1 MSVRVFVIFAVP
13 ALAAFVIVAAV
24 GALIWWPLVI
34 LGIPAALAAVW
45 WFERRSDE
53 AVLRLLHTRPVAER
67 EGERITRI
75 VERLS
80 LSSGVTQPDIR
91 VIEDSAVNLA
101 IVSGRTN
108 TLVATTGLLTTLNS
122 LEMEGAVAH
131 SLSKIESGFGVYD
144 TLVASAPWAVPE
156 AIRKVVRSWDN
167 AGDGVVQFDLRGVS
181 LTRYPP
187 GLRSALQRIEDARTD
202 VSGGENLGASWL
214 VPPLADRIPVEH
226 RVEVLGEL

>member
-1 MSVRVFVIFAVP
+1 MSVRVLFIFALP
-13 ALAAFVIVAAV
+13 ALAAFAV
-24 GALIWWPLVI
+24 VVVLGALIWWPLAI
-34 LGIPAALAAVW
+34 LAVPAAFATVW
-45 WFERRSDE
+45 WFQRSADQ
-53 AVLRLLHTRPVAER
+53 AVLRRLHTRPVAER

-101 IVSGRTN
+101 TVSGRTN

-131 SLSKIESGFGVYD
+131 ALSKIESGFGVYD
-144 TLVASAPWAVPE
+144 TLVASVPWAVPE

-187 GLRSALQRIEDARTD
+187 GLRSALQRIEDTRTD